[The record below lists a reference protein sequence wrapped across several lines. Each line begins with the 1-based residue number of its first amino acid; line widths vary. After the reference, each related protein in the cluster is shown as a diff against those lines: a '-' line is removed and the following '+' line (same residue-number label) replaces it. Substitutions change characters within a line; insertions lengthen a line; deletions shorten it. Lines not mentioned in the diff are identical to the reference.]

1 MSKAESAQ
9 SGRDENLE
17 KVKQLADRLLTT
29 VNTQKPT
36 KAQLAELR
44 KALEDTPEWVVLL
57 GDMSSQLRSR
67 IIEAMAPQPGLHI
80 AVKKQ
85 AEQMAKELGV
95 EQASQLERLL
105 IDQVVIA
112 WLRWQSVEW
121 TYQRNFDQ
129 SISLT
134 KGLYLEK
141 RLSAAHRRYLQ
152 AIESLARVR
161 RLLAR
166 APVQIN
172 IAQQQIVQNG

>member
-1 MSKAESAQ
+1 VSKAEIAQ
-9 SGRDENLE
+9 SGQAEALE
-17 KVKQLADRLLTT
+17 QARKMADRLVAT
-29 VNTQKPT
+29 VNAQKPT

-44 KALEDTPEWVVLL
+44 QALEDAPELVSDL
-57 GDMSSQLRSR
+57 GDISRQLKYKIVHSL
-67 IIEAMAPQPGLHI
+67 APQPGLHI

-85 AEQMAKELGV
+85 AEQIAKELGI
-95 EQASQLERLL
+95 EQASPLERLL

-112 WLRWQSVEW
+112 WLRWQAVEW
-121 TYQRNFDQ
+121 TYQNNFEQ
-129 SISLT
+129 SITLT
-134 KGLYLEK
+134 KGIYLEK
-141 RLSAAHRRYLQ
+141 RLTAAHRRYLQ